1 MAENSLAVRLRQ
13 DGPIPL
19 DVEFSCDPG
28 DVLAIFG
35 PSGSGK
41 TTILRAIAGLA
52 RPVHGFVRS
61 GADTWTDTDA
71 GVFWPP
77 HRRAVGFVFQEYA
90 LFPHLTALGNVMTA
104 LGQRPR
110 QERRARATEL
120 LNAVHLAGHAAKR
133 PRELSGGERQRV
145 ALARALAREPAVLL
159 LDEPFAAVDRA
170 VRRRLQS
177 EIESLRRTLRV
188 PLILVT
194 HDFEDVLRLATHVLM
209 LSRGRALATG
219 PLPALMSRPDLS
231 WLHESVGLGSVFEAT
246 VSRVDTER
254 GLVTL
259 TFDGG
264 TLLAPARHLTA
275 TTVVRVR
282 IPAREVILATSAPAG
297 LSLHN
302 VLSGTV
308 SAIHDDR
315 ALDAV
320 FVQLT
325 VGPTALLAEVTRD
338 AVAKLEIA
346 AGRHL
351 HALIKSVSID
361 LLAPETHSV
370 QEPSAP
376 EQVSTR
382 LESY

>member
-1 MAENSLAVRLRQ
+1 MADHRVAVSLRQ
-13 DGPIPL
+13 HGPIPL
-19 DVEFSCDPG
+19 DVEFTCDPG
-28 DVLAIFG
+28 HVLAIFG

-52 RPVHGFVRS
+52 RPVHARVQS

-71 GVFWPP
+71 GIFWPP

-104 LGQRPR
+104 LGHRR
-110 QERRARATEL
+110 RGERRAKAAEL
-120 LNAVHLAGHAAKR
+120 LAAVHLGGHDAKR

-170 VRRRLQS
+170 VRRRLHS
-177 EIESLRRTLRV
+177 EIDSLRRTLQM

-194 HDFEDVLRLATHVLM
+194 HDFEDVLRLATDVLI
-209 LSRGRALATG
+209 LDHGRAVAYG
-219 PLPALMSRPDLS
+219 PLLTLMGRPDLS
-231 WLHESVGLGSVFEAT
+231 WLHDTVGLGSVFEAT
-246 VSRVDTER
+246 VSRVDTNR

-264 TLLAPARHLTA
+264 TLLAPVRQVAPA
-275 TTVVRVR
+275 TVVRVR
-282 IPAREVILATSAPAG
+282 IPAREVILATSAPTG

-308 SAIHDDR
+308 SSIHDDST
-315 ALDAV
+315 LDAV
-320 FVQLT
+320 VVQMT
-325 VGPTALLAEVTRD
+325 VGRTLLLAEVTRD
-338 AVAKLEIA
+338 AISKLDIKV
-346 AGRHL
+346 GSHL
-351 HALIKSVSID
+351 HALVKSVSIEVI
-361 LLAPETHSV
+361 P
-370 QEPSAP
+370 
-376 EQVSTR
+376 
-382 LESY
+382 

>member
-1 MAENSLAVRLRQ
+1 VPERSLSVALRQ

-52 RPVHGFVRS
+52 RPGYGRVQS
-61 GADTWTDTDA
+61 GADTWTDTTA
-71 GVFWPP
+71 GVSWPP

-104 LGQRPR
+104 LGHLPR
-110 QERRARATEL
+110 AERRNRAQEL
-120 LNAVHLAGHAAKR
+120 LDAVHLAGHDSKR

-170 VRRRLQS
+170 VRKRLQN
-177 EIESLRRTLRV
+177 EIDSLRRTLRV

-194 HDFEDVLRLATHVLM
+194 HDFEDVVRLATHVLM
-209 LSRGRALATG
+209 LDRGRPVAYGALSAI
-219 PLPALMSRPDLS
+219 MSRPDLS

-254 GLVTL
+254 GLVRL

-264 TLLAPARHLTA
+264 TLLAPARHLA
-275 TTVVRVR
+275 ASTVVRVR
-282 IPAREVILATSAPAG
+282 IPAREVILATSVPAG

-308 SAIHDDR
+308 SAIHDD
-315 ALDAV
+315 ASLDV
-320 FVQLT
+320 VIVQVT
-325 VGPTALLAEVTRD
+325 VGRLVLLAEVTRD
-338 AVAKLEIA
+338 AVSKLA
-346 AGRHL
+346 VTVGSPL

-361 LLAPETHSV
+361 LLAPETNT
-370 QEPSAP
+370 Q
-376 EQVSTR
+376 
-382 LESY
+382 